1 MGALPQ
7 SFNHHSKCV
16 ALTKIGADT
25 TRPSRSRK
33 QGADQ
38 QTIGTIKA
46 ETITDIMSEITAA
59 VGTATGMET
68 IDVAIGGRITEN
80 RIERIIA
87 IMTDI
92 TITAAGETQ
101 ITGFMTQKGGAD
113 ITQTGAK
120 GRSILIRNFSFETSQ
135 LDWSDRKWRRQ

>member
-1 MGALPQ
+1 VGALPQ

-16 ALTKIGADT
+16 ALTKRGADT
-25 TRPSRSRK
+25 TRLSRSRK

-38 QTIGTIKA
+38 QTTGTTKA

-80 RIERIIA
+80 HIERIIA

-92 TITAAGETQ
+92 TITGVETQ

-120 GRSILIRNFSFETSQ
+120 G
-135 LDWSDRKWRRQ
+135 K

>member
-1 MGALPQ
+1 VGALPQ

-92 TITAAGETQ
+92 TITAGETQ